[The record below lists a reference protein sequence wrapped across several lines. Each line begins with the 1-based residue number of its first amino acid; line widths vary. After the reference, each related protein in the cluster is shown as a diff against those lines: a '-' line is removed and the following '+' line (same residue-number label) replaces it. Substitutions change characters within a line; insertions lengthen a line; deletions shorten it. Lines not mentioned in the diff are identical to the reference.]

1 MPNPLN
7 RRTNQQWRTCDRC
20 DDLYPMSKLSVQ
32 KGMIVCFKCTDDL
45 TVERRPA
52 IIGALFAQ
60 PFTEGADLRAV
71 DLAFNPT
78 NELL

>member
-1 MPNPLN
+1 
-7 RRTNQQWRTCDRC
+7 
-20 DDLYPMSKLSVQ
+20 MSKLSVQ
-32 KGMIVCFKCTDDL
+32 KGMIVCQKCTDDL